1 MTLSMPLEEEEKSS
15 VELTIIRAVGLLGD
29 HFYDKLDSFV
39 IVKLGRGTE
48 ISRDDAK
55 GHWDGVGFRTP
66 TQLDKGPNPEI
77 NASGKLVYRDEEG
90 LEFYVYSENVR
101 SNELVGVGF
110 LPKAQFLTEAFF
122 GKVSLA
128 GAFSGKGAS
137 KAAGH
142 IVLDVKHVRSLCMAI
157 LSRGTLLRSY
167 PTRSWSTGYM
177 WSAYLIPGFC
187 ARE

>member
-1 MTLSMPLEEEEKSS
+1 MTPSVPLGADAE
-15 VELTIIRAVGLLGD
+15 VVLTILRAVGLLGD
-29 HFYDKLDSFV
+29 SIFDKLDSFV

-77 NASGKLVYRDEEG
+77 HAFGMLEYRDEEG
-90 LEFYVYSENVR
+90 LEFYVYSEDLH

-110 LPKAQFLTEAFF
+110 LPKAQFLTEAFR
-122 GKVSLA
+122 GEVALA

-142 IVLDVKHVRSLCMAI
+142 IFLDVKHVRSLCMAV
-157 LSRGTLLRSY
+157 LSRGTRWRPY
-167 PTRSWSTGYM
+167 QTRSWSTGNLR
-177 WSAYLIPGFC
+177 STFLSLVFC
-187 ARE
+187 SRE